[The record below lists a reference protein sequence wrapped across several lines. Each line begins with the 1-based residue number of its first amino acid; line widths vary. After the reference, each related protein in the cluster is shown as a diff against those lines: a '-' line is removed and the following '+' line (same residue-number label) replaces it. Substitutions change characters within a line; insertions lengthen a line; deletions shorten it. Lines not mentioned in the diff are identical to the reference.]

1 MILGELKVN
10 LFDQKWNMTRSLNR
24 KDKKLVQSVKSK
36 QYVVY
41 VKKLVMKKLVIV
53 TSELV

>member
-1 MILGELKVN
+1 
-10 LFDQKWNMTRSLNR
+10 MTRSLNR

-41 VKKLVMKKLVIV
+41 VKKLIMKKLVIV

>member
-10 LFDQKWNMTRSLNR
+10 LFVQKWNMTRSLNR